1 MGRPRVYSDSC
12 QDGTR
17 LPPTTTMRT
26 LLREAYHFYTPL
38 LISINS
44 PELVVVLQRYRD
56 MLYEKGFVT
65 PNKIYLVGQPL
76 FIPGIAMDMNYT
88 PQKMVDSML
97 QRTPKVQSP
106 YPGAEFV
113 GDPYS
118 NAAFNPSLPQNSI
131 LYPPLPQDMPSFPG
145 PPSAFGLPAPGFNM
159 NCYPNIPSSPV
170 L

>member
-106 YPGAEFV
+106 YPEQNLLVIRIAMRRLTH
-113 GDPYS
+113 PYLRT
-118 NAAFNPSLPQNSI
+118 PSCI
-131 LYPPLPQDMPSFPG
+131 LLFHKTCHLSLDHLQHLDYLFRD
-145 PPSAFGLPAPGFNM
+145 LT
-159 NCYPNIPSSPV
+159 
-170 L
+170 